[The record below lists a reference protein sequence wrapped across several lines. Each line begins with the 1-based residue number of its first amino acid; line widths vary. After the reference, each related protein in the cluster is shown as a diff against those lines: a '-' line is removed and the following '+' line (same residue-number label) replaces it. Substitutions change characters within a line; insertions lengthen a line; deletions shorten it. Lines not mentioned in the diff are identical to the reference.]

1 MVYYFHKLSTPDSS
15 ISINS
20 ATTTTTTPVTETYKR
35 KVVEKTQHN
44 RRRNKRV
51 KKSKLTPEN
60 RQFLL
65 NLGFKVL
72 V

>member
-1 MVYYFHKLSTPDSS
+1 MVYYFHKLSTPITST
-15 ISINS
+15 SINS
-20 ATTTTTTPVTETYKR
+20 ATTTTTTPITETYKR
-35 KVVEKTQHN
+35 KVVKKTQHI

-65 NLGFKVL
+65 NLGFEVL
-72 V
+72 I